1 MSLLPTPG
9 MYLSCHTAFL
19 PSSASDFRHRWNNVR
34 SKPTTRKFENCRWC
48 LFRITTSPH
57 LPDTGDPYLTHEF
70 SYFCFFYLCLWYAGD
85 RGKSEWLCES
95 FAAGRVN
102 PWQGK
107 RCYSTFHPQDR
118 PLNSTVTLQWH
129 KHAPTLLSSQ
139 DSCYSFKLNILPDKA
154 QTHTTSHHNLLKHRT
169 LGLTQWITLYLIVST
184 PDKSSVLMYMSS
196 SGEGW

>member
-9 MYLSCHTAFL
+9 MHLSCHSAFL
-19 PSSASDFRHRWNNVR
+19 PSSASNFRHRWNNVP
-34 SKPTTRKFENCRWC
+34 SKPTTRKFENHRWC
-48 LFRITTSPH
+48 LFRITTHS
-57 LPDTGDPYLTHEF
+57 LLTFLILETFTLTHEF

-85 RGKSEWLCES
+85 RGKCES

-129 KHAPTLLSSQ
+129 KHAPTLLSSE

-169 LGLTQWITLYLIVST
+169 LGLIQWITLCLIVST